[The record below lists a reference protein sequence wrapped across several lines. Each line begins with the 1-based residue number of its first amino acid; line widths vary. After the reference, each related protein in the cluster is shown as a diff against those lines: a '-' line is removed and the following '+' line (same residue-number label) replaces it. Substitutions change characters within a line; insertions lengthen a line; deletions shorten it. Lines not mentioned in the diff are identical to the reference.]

1 MNISHYC
8 YLITL
13 IQENCEDSLTE
24 AMDHMQSEYLE
35 ESDNH
40 ETVQMEIVVESE
52 DQSNSDMQVVSILP
66 DTEDSSKE
74 SSKESRENGRAIRR
88 GDSKLDRKSAK
99 LLVNVYNNIKNIL

>member
-1 MNISHYC
+1 
-8 YLITL
+8 
-13 IQENCEDSLTE
+13 
-24 AMDHMQSEYLE
+24 MDHMQSEYLE

-52 DQSNSDMQVVSILP
+52 DQSNSGMQVVSILP